1 VTEAHIALLRN
12 STGGN
17 VIIDHTKM
25 KKRRKGREERGG
37 SWQLRVPVGL
47 SLFEQK
53 QATWNSFA
61 SPNFNS

>member
-1 VTEAHIALLRN
+1 MKLQEPRSPCN

-17 VIIDHTKM
+17 VIDHKKT

-37 SWQLRVPVGL
+37 SWQLRFPVGL

-53 QATWNSFA
+53 QAT
-61 SPNFNS
+61 